1 MEEGKLQE
9 GRKREEAERK
19 REEADKIEK
28 GEEKMAKAKQSMAKS
43 EEDLMQ
49 EEVATRADL
58 EAADKLLIGATSKL
72 HDALSGSSVNKQSV
86 SVASMMLDTAQD
98 QAEQAMQSLGR
109 IRNRRIVGQQNVQI
123 VGKGHIIPST
133 KTAMKKKFQDKDNH
147 DTPAK
152 KAKKNQSKRFYGT
165 HKH

>member
-19 REEADKIEK
+19 REEADRIEK

-58 EAADKLLIGATSKL
+58 EAADELLIGATSKL

-98 QAEQAMQSLGR
+98 QAGAGNAELG
-109 IRNRRIVGQQNVQI
+109 
-123 VGKGHIIPST
+123 
-133 KTAMKKKFQDKDNH
+133 
-147 DTPAK
+147 
-152 KAKKNQSKRFYGT
+152 
-165 HKH
+165 